1 MKSATRF
8 RLRRSI
14 DRLKAVWWEL
24 DHAQRRLFE
33 VRTGVDVDPHGK
45 RSQAEL
51 DAYYAIPPAKRR
63 LTR

>member
-1 MKSATRF
+1 MKSATDF
-8 RLRRSI
+8 PLRRSV
-14 DRLKAVWWEL
+14 DRVKAVWWEL
-24 DHAQRRLFE
+24 DLARRHRFE
-33 VRTGVDVDPHGK
+33 IRSGVDVDPRGK